1 MQHVKVAQQFL
12 KKALTM
18 SKQPHLDPA
27 AMADNV
33 KEQAQ
38 QIWLAGLG
46 AFSKAQQ
53 EGTKAFE
60 KLVNDGITMQRKA
73 QVTAE
78 EKLAEAT
85 HKVTQVAHQF
95 NERATGQWDKLE
107 NIFEDRV
114 AKALTRLGIPSA
126 SELSALHARVE
137 QLEKQLGASPKAA
150 AKPKSAAKAPAKAA
164 AKRAPANKAAAK
176 RTAAK

>member
-1 MQHVKVAQQFL
+1 VFTSVAFVL
-12 KKALTM
+12 KDRAM
-18 SKQPHLDPA
+18 STKNPFDPA
-27 AMADNV
+27 AMTDNV

-46 AFSKAQQ
+46 AFSKAQE
-53 EGTKAFE
+53 EGSKAFE
-60 KLVNDGITMQRKA
+60 KLVSDGITMQRKA

-85 HKVTQVAHQF
+85 QKVTQVAHTF

-114 AKALTRLGIPSA
+114 AKALSRLGIPSA
-126 SELSALHARVE
+126 HDLAALHERIAL
-137 QLEKQLGASPKAA
+137 LEAQLGKSAKAAAPAAKRAKPAASPAAKTATKRSAKPAAKKAA
-150 AKPKSAAKAPAKAA
+150 AKK
-164 AKRAPANKAAAK
+164 
-176 RTAAK
+176 

>member
-1 MQHVKVAQQFL
+1 
-12 KKALTM
+12 
-18 SKQPHLDPA
+18 
-27 AMADNV
+27 MADNV

-60 KLVNDGITMQRKA
+60 KLVSDGITMQRKA
-73 QVTAE
+73 QMTAE

-85 HKVTQVAHQF
+85 QKVTQVAHQF

-107 NIFEDRV
+107 TIFEDRV

-126 SELSALHARVE
+126 AELQALHARIE
-137 QLEKQLGASPKAA
+137 QLEKQVAGKSKTAAPKAAPKAA
-150 AKPKSAAKAPAKAA
+150 AKSAPAKKVA
-164 AKRAPANKAAAK
+164 AKRPAAKKKAAK
-176 RTAAK
+176 

>member
-1 MQHVKVAQQFL
+1 
-12 KKALTM
+12 M
-18 SKQPHLDPA
+18 STKPHFDPS
-27 AMADNV
+27 AMTDAM

-53 EGTKAFE
+53 EGTKTFE

-85 HKVTQVAHQF
+85 QKVTQVAHQF
-95 NERATGQWDKLE
+95 NERASGQWDKLE

-126 SELSALHARVE
+126 AELQALHARID
-137 QLEKQLGASPKAA
+137 QLEKQLSAKAKVA
-150 AKPKSAAKAPAKAA
+150 AKPAAKTTPAKKVAANRPA
-164 AKRAPANKAAAK
+164 AKKKAAK
-176 RTAAK
+176 

>member
-1 MQHVKVAQQFL
+1 MPTKNPF
-12 KKALTM
+12 
-18 SKQPHLDPA
+18 DPA
-27 AMADNV
+27 HMTDNV

-46 AFSKAQQ
+46 AFAKAQQ

-60 KLVNDGITMQRKA
+60 KLVTDGITMQRKV
-73 QVTAE
+73 QETAA

-85 HKVTQVAHQF
+85 EKATQAAHTL

-114 AKALTRLGIPSA
+114 AKALNRMGMPSA
-126 SELSALHARVE
+126 QDLHDLETRIAAME
-137 QLEKQLGASPKAA
+137 AQLAG
-150 AKPKSAAKAPAKAA
+150 KAPTSKKTVAKS
-164 AKRAPANKAAAK
+164 KT
-176 RTAAK
+176 TAAKK

>member
-1 MQHVKVAQQFL
+1 MTYL
-12 KKALTM
+12 KECAM
-18 SKQPHLDPA
+18 STKNPFDPA
-27 AMADNV
+27 HMTDNV

-60 KLVNDGITMQRKA
+60 KLVTDGITMQRKV
-73 QVTAE
+73 QQTAS

-85 HKVTQVAHQF
+85 EKASLAAHHL

-107 NIFEDRV
+107 NIFEERV
-114 AKALTRLGIPSA
+114 AKALHRMGMPSA
-126 SELSALHARVE
+126 QDIHALEARIAALEAQMAVKQSATVAR
-137 QLEKQLGASPKAA
+137 KTKPAA
-150 AKPKSAAKAPAKAA
+150 TTKTKSATVKK
-164 AKRAPANKAAAK
+164 
-176 RTAAK
+176 

>member
-1 MQHVKVAQQFL
+1 
-12 KKALTM
+12 M
-18 SKQPHLDPA
+18 STKNPFDPA
-27 AMADNV
+27 HMTDNV

-60 KLVNDGITMQRKA
+60 KLVTDGITMQRKV
-73 QVTAE
+73 QQTAA

-85 HKVTQVAHQF
+85 EKATLAAHTL

-107 NIFEDRV
+107 SIFEDRV
-114 AKALTRLGIPSA
+114 AKALNRMGMPSA
-126 SELSALHARVE
+126 QDLHA
-137 QLEKQLGASPKAA
+137 LEARIAAIEAQLGGKTTS
-150 AKPKSAAKAPAKAA
+150 AKKTTAKSKT
-164 AKRAPANKAAAK
+164 
-176 RTAAK
+176 TAAKKK

>member
-1 MQHVKVAQQFL
+1 
-12 KKALTM
+12 M
-18 SKQPHLDPA
+18 STKPHFDPS
-27 AMADNV
+27 AMTDAM

-53 EGTKAFE
+53 EGTKTFE

-85 HKVTQVAHQF
+85 QKVSQVAHQF

-126 SELSALHARVE
+126 AELQALHARIE
-137 QLEKQLGASPKAA
+137 QLEKQLDTKGKGTTKVATKPA
-150 AKPKSAAKAPAKAA
+150 AKTAPAKKAATKRPA
-164 AKRAPANKAAAK
+164 AKKKTAK
-176 RTAAK
+176 

>member
-1 MQHVKVAQQFL
+1 
-12 KKALTM
+12 M
-18 SKQPHLDPA
+18 SKHPHLDPA

-60 KLVNDGITMQRKA
+60 KLVSDGITMQRKA
-73 QVTAE
+73 QMTAE

-85 HKVTQVAHQF
+85 QKVTQVAHQF

-107 NIFEDRV
+107 TIFEDRV

-126 SELSALHARVE
+126 AELQALHARIE
-137 QLEKQLGASPKAA
+137 QLEKQVAGKSKTAAPKAAPKAA
-150 AKPKSAAKAPAKAA
+150 AKSAPAKKVA
-164 AKRAPANKAAAK
+164 AKRPAAKKKAAK
-176 RTAAK
+176 

>member
-1 MQHVKVAQQFL
+1 
-12 KKALTM
+12 M
-18 SKQPHLDPA
+18 STKPHFDPA
-27 AMADNV
+27 AMTDAM

-53 EGTKAFE
+53 EGTKTFE

-85 HKVTQVAHQF
+85 QKVTQVAHQF

-126 SELSALHARVE
+126 AELQALHARIDE
-137 QLEKQLGASPKAA
+137 LEKQLGTKAKGVSKATAKPA
-150 AKPKSAAKAPAKAA
+150 AKTTPAKKVA
-164 AKRAPANKAAAK
+164 AKRPAAK
-176 RTAAK
+176 KKTAK

>member
-1 MQHVKVAQQFL
+1 
-12 KKALTM
+12 M
-18 SKQPHLDPA
+18 STKNPFDPA
-27 AMADNV
+27 HMTDNV

-53 EGTKAFE
+53 EGSKAFE
-60 KLVNDGITMQRKA
+60 KLVTDGITMQRKV
-73 QVTAE
+73 QQTAA

-85 HKVTQVAHQF
+85 EKATIAAHTL

-114 AKALTRLGIPSA
+114 AKALHHMGMPSA
-126 SELSALHARVE
+126 QDLQDLQARIAT
-137 QLEKQLGASPKAA
+137 LEAQLGV
-150 AKPKSAAKAPAKAA
+150 KPPATK
-164 AKRAPANKAAAK
+164 K
-176 RTAAK
+176 TAAKTKPTAAKK

>member
-1 MQHVKVAQQFL
+1 
-12 KKALTM
+12 M
-18 SKQPHLDPA
+18 STKPHFDPS
-27 AMADNV
+27 AMTDAM

-53 EGTKAFE
+53 EGTKTFE

-85 HKVTQVAHQF
+85 QKVTQVAHQF

-126 SELSALHARVE
+126 AELQALHARID
-137 QLEKQLGASPKAA
+137 QLEKQLGAKAKVA
-150 AKPKSAAKAPAKAA
+150 AKPAAKTTAAKKVA
-164 AKRAPANKAAAK
+164 AKRPAAKKKAAK
-176 RTAAK
+176 